1 MHRRI
6 LPMPIVEWQRSLGY
20 AIPIASFIVG
30 LFYYWFALANRCVIF
45 LYGHM
50 RSTPFDR
57 RTISRYWMAG
67 LVASGMVMVLYTFW
81 NWLLGRIASWH
92 EAFDYQPPAWWR
104 VWLVSALPVAVGIF
118 VITTTVNQPTL
129 PMNIAVWCVLVTLVG
144 LALSLTPGTVAA
156 TRPAE
161 MIGLAGAG
169 IGLLPCFLL
178 LRVVALPAD
187 ELSVGSIAYVVA
199 IGSVVMGT
207 VWSVIVGRWYTHKFE
222 SSWRV
227 HDLLVSGVCWS
238 YLLMPL
244 VHYVFFTPSAYRYI
258 TASAN
263 FFTSNLLVQLMTLLA
278 GVLLSTIVINLS
290 GIDCFANYQR
300 RKVG

>member
-6 LPMPIVEWQRSLGY
+6 LPVHIVEWQRALGY
-20 AIPIASFIVG
+20 AIPIAGFIVG

-50 RSTPFDR
+50 RATPFDR

-129 PMNIAVWCVLVTLVG
+129 PMNIAVWGC
-144 LALSLTPGTVAA
+144 
-156 TRPAE
+156 
-161 MIGLAGAG
+161 
-169 IGLLPCFLL
+169 
-178 LRVVALPAD
+178 
-187 ELSVGSIAYVVA
+187 
-199 IGSVVMGT
+199 
-207 VWSVIVGRWYTHKFE
+207 
-222 SSWRV
+222 
-227 HDLLVSGVCWS
+227 
-238 YLLMPL
+238 
-244 VHYVFFTPSAYRYI
+244 
-258 TASAN
+258 
-263 FFTSNLLVQLMTLLA
+263 
-278 GVLLSTIVINLS
+278 
-290 GIDCFANYQR
+290 
-300 RKVG
+300 